1 MGRLDRHLEV
11 AAIECQAAKARRKN
25 MLSLPRILAPID
37 FSERSPG
44 AARYA
49 GGLACHFHSEL
60 TLMHVVDSS
69 AYDLGAYE
77 FAGPIA
83 GTFPSERRSEAEGLL
98 ANFLP
103 DEFQNM
109 NVRRVVLSGDPAG
122 EIVDFAHSE
131 RTSLIVIP
139 THGYGPFRRFILG
152 SVSAKILH
160 DADCPVFT
168 GAHIPDAPPDG
179 ARTFRKIL
187 CAVDF
192 CPQSAKALKWA
203 ADFAEEFHAHLTVAH
218 ITPSLEGR
226 AVEYFDP
233 DWRGCLARSAREKLE
248 EMQKSVG
255 ANGEVFVEDSN
266 SIPLAVCGAATRLEA
281 DLVVIGRGESSG
293 ILGRLRT
300 NAYSI
305 IRQSPC
311 PVVSV

>member
-1 MGRLDRHLEV
+1 
-11 AAIECQAAKARRKN
+11 
-25 MLSLPRILAPID
+25 MLPLLKILAPVD

-60 TLMHVVDSS
+60 TLLHVLDATVY
-69 AYDLGAYE
+69 ALGAYE
-77 FAGPIA
+77 FAGPVIA
-83 GTFPSERRSEAEGLL
+83 SAPAELRSEAEVRL

-103 DEFQNM
+103 GEFRNM
-109 NVRRVVLSGDPAG
+109 TVRRVVLSGDPASK
-122 EIVDFAHSE
+122 IVELAHSKQA
-131 RTSLIVIP
+131 SLIVIP

-152 SVSAKILH
+152 SVAAKILH
-160 DADCPVFT
+160 DADCPVLT
-168 GAHIPDAPPDG
+168 GVHIPDASPDDS
-179 ARTFRKIL
+179 RSFKKIV

-203 ADFAEEFHAHLTVAH
+203 SDFADEFHSQLTIVH

-226 AVEYFDP
+226 TGEYFDP
-233 DWRGCLARSAREKLE
+233 AWRGQLAASAREKIEAML
-248 EMQKSVG
+248 KTAG
-255 ANGEVFVEDSN
+255 TNAEVFVDDNN
-266 SIPLAVCGAATRLEA
+266 SIPSAVSSAASQLGA
-281 DLVVIGRGESSG
+281 DLVVIGRGASG
-293 ILGRLRT
+293 GMLGRLRT